1 MLCYCG
7 SSKEFDMCCKPFLD
21 GSLKPKTPQ
30 ELMRSRYS
38 AFATNNASYIMK
50 TTAKENRYEED
61 LELIEEFAASVIW
74 LKLDVVRAKDDF
86 VEFKAYYRDLD
97 GIKLQHEKSIF
108 TQENGMWFYK
118 NGELFNSKIE
128 RKEPC
133 PCSSG
138 KKYKKCCI

>member
-7 SSKEFDMCCKPFLD
+7 SSKEFKECCELFLK
-21 GSLKPKTPQ
+21 GSLKPQTPQ
-30 ELMRSRYS
+30 QLMRSRYS
-38 AFATNNASYIMK
+38 AFATGMGSYIVN

-61 LELIEEFAASVIW
+61 CELIEEFAASVIW
-74 LKLDVVRAKDDF
+74 LKLEIVSAKDNF

-108 TQENGMWFYK
+108 TQEDGMWFYK
-118 NGELFNSKIE
+118 SGELFNSKIE
-128 RKEPC
+128 RNEPC